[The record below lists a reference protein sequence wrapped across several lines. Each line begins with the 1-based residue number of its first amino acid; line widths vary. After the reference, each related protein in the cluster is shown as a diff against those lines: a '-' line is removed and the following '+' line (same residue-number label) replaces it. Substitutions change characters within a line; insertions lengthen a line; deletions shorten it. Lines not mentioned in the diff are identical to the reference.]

1 MMDTRMKVARCISIA
16 CVALAG
22 SALAL
27 ACSSSAVPVHAHQGG
42 QGQAQTY
49 TCWYLDSSGYVAVRD
64 QQASGT
70 CHPQADVGG
79 VTFHHVVEPGN
90 LSAATLA
97 CKQSFNDGSV
107 DDVYT
112 TLPSFW
118 EVSATCSA
126 LRAADGG

>member
-1 MMDTRMKVARCISIA
+1 MDTRMKVARCISIA

-64 QQASGT
+64 QQA
-70 CHPQADVGG
+70 
-79 VTFHHVVEPGN
+79 N